1 MIFKKEK
8 LKKRESYIIVLTLVL
23 FVAISLINNNF
34 IKPDFITELFGY
46 NGVYF
51 ICALGILPL
60 MIMRGFDLSVGG
72 MMLVISAFIS
82 LVISYVQLPLLLILF
97 LCIAFGC
104 LLGFVNGQL
113 ISRLKVSSIIITLA
127 LYSIYRGVS
136 RFWFRQNNNTST
148 SILSVEYETITFLG
162 ISIQNWLI
170 LLMIVLTFYLL
181 KYHPFGRSIFAFG
194 GNENLAIQK
203 KFDKHGIT
211 KFVYAYSG
219 MAAGLASFLHMSLLG
234 HTSIEAYSGIEFKL
248 IIIVILGG
256 LNILGGY
263 GSVLGTV
270 FATIFVVILRSGLV
284 FAKVPA
290 SWHDMLIG
298 LIIVLV
304 VSYDMLK
311 RRLRIENQIGQE
323 VVIYDESL

>member
-1 MIFKKEK
+1 MIMIFKHLK
-8 LKKRESYIIVLTLVL
+8 LKKRESYIIILTFIL
-23 FVAISLINNNF
+23 FIAISSINNNF
-34 IKPDFITELFGY
+34 VKPEFITELFGY
-46 NGVYF
+46 NGVF
-51 ICALGILPL
+51 FVCALGVLPL

-82 LVISYVQLPLLLILF
+82 LIISYIQLPLFLILI
-97 LCIAFGC
+97 LCVSFGSI
-104 LLGFVNGQL
+104 LGSLNGQL
-113 ISRLKVSSIIITLA
+113 ISRLNVSAIIVTLG
-127 LYSIYRGVS
+127 LYSIYRGVA
-136 RFWFRQNNNTST
+136 RFWFRQNNNANI
-148 SILSVEYETITFLG
+148 SILSVDFETITFIG
-162 ISIQNWLI
+162 ISLQNWLI
-170 LLMIVLTFYLL
+170 IVMIIVTFYLL
-181 KYHPFGRSIFAFG
+181 KYHPLGRGIFAFG
-194 GNENLAIQK
+194 GNEELAVQRG
-203 KFDKHGIT
+203 FSKHKLT
-211 KFVYAYSG
+211 KFVYTYSG

-270 FATIFVVILRSGLV
+270 FATIFVVMLRSGLV

-298 LIIVLV
+298 LIILLV

-311 RRLRIENQIGQE
+311 RKINIENLISQE
-323 VVIYDESL
+323 VVQGD

>member
-1 MIFKKEK
+1 MISRYLK
-8 LKKRESYIIVLTLVL
+8 LKKRESYIIVLTFML
-23 FVAISLINNNF
+23 FIGISLINNNF
-34 IKPDFITELFGY
+34 IKLGFITELIGY

-51 ICALGILPL
+51 ICALGVLPL

-72 MMLVISAFIS
+72 MMLVVSAAIS
-82 LVISYVQLPLLLILF
+82 LIISYIQLPLFIILII
-97 LCIAFGC
+97 CVC
-104 LLGFVNGQL
+104 LGYVLGYMNGQL
-113 ISRLKVSSIIITLA
+113 ISRFNVSAIIVTLG

-136 RFWFRQNNNTST
+136 RFWFRQNDNANF
-148 SILSVEYETITFLG
+148 SILSVEFDTITLLG

-170 LLMIVLTFYLL
+170 IVMILLTFYIL
-181 KYHPFGRSIFAFG
+181 KYHPIGRSIFAFG
-194 GNENLAIQK
+194 GDEKLAIQK
-203 KFDKHGIT
+203 GFDQHKVT
-211 KFVYAYSG
+211 KFVYVYSG
-219 MAAGLASFLHMSLLG
+219 MAAGLASFLHMSLLR

-304 VSYDMLK
+304 VSYDMMK
-311 RRLRIENQIGQE
+311 RRMLIENRIGSE
-323 VVIYDESL
+323 VVADD